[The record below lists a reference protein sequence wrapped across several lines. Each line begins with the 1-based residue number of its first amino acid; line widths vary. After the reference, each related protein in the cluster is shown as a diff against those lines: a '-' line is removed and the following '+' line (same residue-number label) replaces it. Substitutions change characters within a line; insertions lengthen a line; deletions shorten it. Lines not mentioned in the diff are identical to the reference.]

1 MFISQSSTSSRFS
14 IDITNDRILEDDEQ
28 FSVSLRLPTDVL
40 ACGLTLGSISM
51 ANVTILDNEGMLII
65 VLIIIHII

>member
-1 MFISQSSTSSRFS
+1 MNNLVYR
-14 IDITNDRILEDDEQ
+14 
-28 FSVSLRLPTDVL
+28 SLQLPTDVL